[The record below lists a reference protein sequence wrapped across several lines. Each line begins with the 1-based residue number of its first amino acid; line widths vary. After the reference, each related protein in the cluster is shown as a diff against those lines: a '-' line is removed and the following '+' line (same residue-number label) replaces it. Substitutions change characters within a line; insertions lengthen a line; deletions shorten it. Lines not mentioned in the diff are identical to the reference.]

1 MSLLAHLVTSGVGP
15 FFDGVAHFFVSLD
28 DLLVVVALG
37 LFGGLLGKDAAR
49 SLVLVLPVGWLI
61 GLVLGILF
69 ADRLEGSSWGTAF
82 SLLATGLLLA
92 SSPKLP
98 TWGIIGAAVVVGL
111 VHGSWN
117 GAAMSATQTS
127 VVASLGIVSAVGV
140 VSLLLSAAA
149 VTVQANWQRIAI
161 RVVGSWIAAFGLLAL
176 AWHFRPNA

>member
-28 DLLVVVALG
+28 DLLVVVALA
-37 LFGGLLGKDAAR
+37 LLGGLLGKDSAR
-49 SLVLVLPVGWLI
+49 TLVLSLPAGWLI
-61 GLVLGILF
+61 GLVLGILI
-69 ADRLEGSSWGTAF
+69 ADQLEGSAWGTAF

-98 TWGIIGAAVVVGL
+98 TWGIVMLAVVVGL

-127 VVASLGIVSAVGV
+127 FIASLGIVSAVGV

-149 VTVQANWQRIAI
+149 VAVQANWQRIAI
-161 RVVGSWIAAFGLLAL
+161 RVVGSWVAAFGLLAL
-176 AWHFRPNA
+176 AWHVRPS